1 MSKANLPLVYY
12 SKFFL
17 MTIATYEFECKKN
30 KRVGFRFNEEIHYA
44 TNRVWDQCTTSSKGI
59 WKRPSFHINMYVLR
73 IFQSK
78 GEEEEEKSTA
88 AQPTY
93 VHHHLKIRQFYISR
107 CLDYGVSQS
116 LRVYSY
122 ITKCG
127 ICQCI
132 EYIRHTKFGRV
143 RERGRV
149 CAQEYENVRRR
160 WNSNSERARIGSNQF
175 VCVCVWQQCAN
186 DALFKRDEGSKTR
199 CISRRM

>member
-1 MSKANLPLVYY
+1 MYDIGQRYLKAAIVLY
-12 SKFFL
+12 
-17 MTIATYEFECKKN
+17 A
-30 KRVGFRFNEEIHYA
+30 RV
-44 TNRVWDQCTTSSKGI
+44 C
-59 WKRPSFHINMYVLR
+59 VLR

-78 GEEEEEKSTA
+78 GEEEEKSTA

-122 ITKCG
+122 I
-127 ICQCI
+127 QNA
-132 EYIRHTKFGRV
+132 EYANALNIRHTNFGRV

-160 WNSNSERARIGSNQF
+160 
-175 VCVCVWQQCAN
+175 
-186 DALFKRDEGSKTR
+186 
-199 CISRRM
+199 